1 MSVIHI
7 HHDGLTAGSAIS
19 RAFVWLGAAFTAMH
33 QAIVTA
39 KLERLEHELVVRRGY
54 GDDGLVCHEAARY
67 PQRPLVLGEKWD
79 F

>member
-7 HHDGLTAGSAIS
+7 HYDGLTVGSVFS
-19 RAFVWLGAAFTAMH
+19 RAFSRLGDAFKAMH

-39 KLERLEHELVVRRGY
+39 KLERLENELVVRRHY
-54 GDDGLVCHEAARY
+54 SDDGLARHEAARY
-67 PQRPLVLGEKWD
+67 PQRPLVLGDKWD